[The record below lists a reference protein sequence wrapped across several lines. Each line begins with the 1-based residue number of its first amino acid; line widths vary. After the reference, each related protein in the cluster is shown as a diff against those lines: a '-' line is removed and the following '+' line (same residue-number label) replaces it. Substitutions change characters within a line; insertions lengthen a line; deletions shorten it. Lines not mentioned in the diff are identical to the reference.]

1 MHREPTEEVRE
12 RLVRAKGRTSEAT
25 REEISKLSAEYLVS
39 RNSKLRAQAFMAEA
53 QAKEKAGELISREL
67 VARQAQYILI
77 CLRQRVLNFPTKY
90 AHRMVGLRNEHEAK
104 QLLTKAAHE
113 FLIELANFHEKA
125 INPNWLES
133 LEADG
138 QERDH
143 PLHPATGAEIKREAE
158 KTKRRRAQKTQTMR
172 NLRARKR

>member
-1 MHREPTEEVRE
+1 
-12 RLVRAKGRTSEAT
+12 
-25 REEISKLSAEYLVS
+25 
-39 RNSKLRAQAFMAEA
+39 MAEA

-138 QERDH
+138 QEKDH
-143 PLHPATGAEIKREAE
+143 PLRPATGAEIKREAE